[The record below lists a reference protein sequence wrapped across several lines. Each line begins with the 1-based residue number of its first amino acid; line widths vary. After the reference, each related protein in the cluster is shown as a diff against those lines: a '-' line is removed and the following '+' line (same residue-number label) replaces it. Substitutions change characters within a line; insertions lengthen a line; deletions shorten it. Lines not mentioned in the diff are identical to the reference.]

1 MTANSSVLLER
12 DDVFSAIERGGR
24 SAASGS
30 GRLLLVKAKAG
41 LGKTS
46 VLSAAGERLAA
57 DGLRVLKARG
67 VGLERGFAFGIVH
80 QLLGRIIADSPAG
93 RGLFD
98 GVAAMAA
105 GLFGLRAAGAAADP
119 GEVTPFAITHALYW
133 VVANLC
139 HSGPVA
145 VLVDDVHEADEP
157 SLDFLA
163 FLARRRRELPVLI
176 MMAARPAE
184 QGQHGRRLDELA
196 DEADTT
202 VELEPLSDGAIA
214 SLCRAAYGE
223 RWTDKAAAAVARAT
237 GGNPFY
243 VGELLRDLG
252 PRWTDSGDDA
262 EWVSRVRPPGI
273 VRSVLSRMA
282 SLPAGSVDLAR
293 AYAVLGAGARLTDCA
308 ALAGVPA
315 RSAAELADKLAAT
328 GVLAQGGA
336 GFAHP
341 IVETAVLADVGEHA
355 LREWHERAARLLAAR
370 DADPQ
375 RVALHLLRCEPAD
388 DPGRVTTL
396 LAAAQA
402 AARNG
407 TPSATAAFLRRALAE
422 SPGTRGRPDILFD
435 LGLAE
440 FALADPAALAHVRE
454 AVATTPDHA
463 SRAVRSLLS
472 ADLHMTAGQ
481 AHASMLQLDDVL
493 ASGAGRLDEDLALR
507 LAVKRCWL
515 QLFDPIALLGE
526 PGRGLDDM
534 RARRDRPDS
543 LARRELLAYLVVA
556 ASNSEPR
563 ADVEALLR
571 LALAP
576 PGITAH
582 IGAASI
588 DALWLLNCLHA
599 LEFHD
604 EFDVLAE
611 TMRAEASSRGNVLAY
626 ASVGLGTAR
635 QFLRFGDLRAA
646 ESELR
651 TAAEAAEL
659 AGWPLLSLAFCSLG
673 ANILLEQG
681 RVEEAQ
687 AALAALPAASYD
699 GVRTYTE
706 ALLVDLR
713 GQLRCES
720 GDTAG
725 ALADLRRSG
734 ALFER
739 LGFANPGHMNW
750 RGHLARAL
758 VRAGQ
763 SAAARRAAEEE
774 VADARRLSGP
784 ITLATCLHTLAV
796 TISDVA
802 EQMDVL
808 DEARQLTEGSRGR
821 LVRAGTMVE
830 LGAACRRRGQR
841 VAAREHL
848 QRGLDLAREC
858 AAEGLARRARDEL
871 VAAGARPRR
880 ASFSGVESLT
890 PSESRVARLAAT
902 GHSNAEIAQT
912 LFVTQKT
919 IESHLAAAYRKLG
932 VRSRAELPIFLK

>member
-1 MTANSSVLLER
+1 VTANSSRLLER
-12 DDVFSAIERGGR
+12 DEVFSAIERDGR

-30 GRLLLVKAKAG
+30 GRLLFVEAKAG

-46 VLSAAGERLAA
+46 VLAAAGERLAS
-57 DGLRVLKARG
+57 DGLRALKARG
-67 VGLERGFAFGIVH
+67 AGLERGFAFGIVH
-80 QLLGRIIADSPAG
+80 QLFGRVVADSPPG
-93 RGLFD
+93 RDLFD
-98 GVAAMAA
+98 GVASMAA
-105 GLFGLRAAGAAADP
+105 GLFGLREAGAAADP
-119 GEVTPFAITHALYW
+119 GEVTPFGMTHALYW

-145 VLVDDVHEADEP
+145 VLVDDVHEADEA
-157 SLDFLA
+157 SLDFLE
-163 FLARRRRELPVLI
+163 FLARRRGELPVLI
-176 MMAARPAE
+176 MIAMRPAE
-184 QGQHGRRLDELA
+184 KGQRGRRLDELRW
-196 DEADTT
+196 EADTT
-202 VELEPLSDGAIA
+202 VELGPLSDGAVA

-223 RWTDKAAAAVARAT
+223 RWSEKAVTAVARAT

-252 PRWTDSGDDA
+252 PRWTESGDA
-262 EWVSRVRPPGI
+262 QWASRVSPPGI

-282 SLPAGSVDLAR
+282 GLPAGSVDLAR

-308 ALAGVPA
+308 ALAAVPA
-315 RSAAELADKLAAT
+315 GQAAELADKLAAA
-328 GVLAQGGA
+328 GILAQGGA

-355 LREWHERAARLLAAR
+355 LRQWHDRAARLLSTR
-370 DADPQ
+370 GADPQ

-388 DPGRVTTL
+388 DPERVSTL
-396 LAAAQA
+396 RTAAQA
-402 AARNG
+402 AARKG
-407 TPSATAAFLRRALAE
+407 TPSATAEYLRRALAE
-422 SPGTRGRPDILFD
+422 SPGTPDRPDILFD

-440 FALADPAALAHVRE
+440 FALADPAALGHMRE

-481 AHASMLQLDDVL
+481 AHASMRQLDDVL
-493 ASGAGRLDEDLALR
+493 ASAAGGLDEDLTLR

-515 QLFDPIALLGE
+515 QLFDPVALLGE
-526 PGRGLDDM
+526 PGRGLADL
-534 RARRDRPDS
+534 RARCDRPDS

-563 ADVEALLR
+563 PGVEALLR
-571 LALAP
+571 QALAP

-582 IGAASI
+582 IGAASV

-659 AGWPLLSLAFCSLG
+659 AGWPLLSLAFRSLG
-673 ANILLEQG
+673 GNIMLEQG
-681 RVEEAQ
+681 RVEEAY
-687 AALAALPAASYD
+687 AALGALPAAGYD
-699 GVRTYTE
+699 GVRTYTD

-713 GQLRCES
+713 GQLSCER

-739 LGFANPGHMNW
+739 LGFANPGQMNW

-758 VRAGQ
+758 LRAGQ
-763 SAAARRAAEEE
+763 PAAARRAAEEE

-784 ITLATCLHTLAV
+784 ITLAASLHTLAV
-796 TISDVA
+796 TISDA
-802 EQMDVL
+802 EEQMAVL
-808 DEARQLTEGSRGR
+808 DEARQLAESSRGR
-821 LVRAGTMVE
+821 LVRAGTLVE

-848 QRGLDLAREC
+848 QRGFDLATEC
-858 AAEGLARRARDEL
+858 GAEGLAGRARDEL
-871 VAAGARPRR
+871 LAAGARPRR

-919 IESHLAAAYRKLG
+919 VESHLAAAYRKLG
-932 VRSRAELPIFLK
+932 VRSRAELPIFPE